1 MAVLRRDRMR
11 RNPTT
16 VPPYHP
22 ILLRSISYRHSI
34 AVLMPMLSGS
44 VAAILLLLSSACC
57 EVAIHAMTVPTSARA
72 AVAQLRST
80 SDKINNLLDVA
91 RCAGMASRQQAS
103 MLFIPECFGFLGE
116 GGQQTLDNAEPPIK
130 IEASGVASE
139 RGPLFNVLASTVSTY
154 AKVDC
159 NQETSK
165 SSVSESTLNALR
177 DGGQPVSL
185 LEGLRT
191 IARESGCWISAG
203 GMHES
208 GAPPAPA
215 LEATTDGEDKP
226 RVYNSHVIIDNEGA
240 VRAVY
245 RKSHLFDVAI
255 PGKVNL
261 RESATTAPGDAVVV
275 CDSPIGRLGL
285 SICYDVR
292 FPEHYVDMVQRGGAE
307 ILLVPSA
314 FTIPTGRAH
323 WHTLL
328 KSRAIENQCYV
339 LAAAQVGKHNEKR
352 KSYGHAL
359 AIDPWGEVLA
369 DAGGYDG
376 IGTSGV
382 KIDDESTGTNVQNGG
397 ENEAEAPVKVPSI
410 ILCDVDSKKIRSIR
424 ERMPVQQHR
433 RDAPIKFGL

>member
-1 MAVLRRDRMR
+1 
-11 RNPTT
+11 
-16 VPPYHP
+16 
-22 ILLRSISYRHSI
+22 
-34 AVLMPMLSGS
+34 MPST
-44 VAAILLLLSSACC
+44 AALLLLVTSCC
-57 EVAIHAMTVPTSARA
+57 RHLVINAMTMQISARA

-91 RCAGMASRQQAS
+91 RCAGWASREQAS

-116 GGQQTLDNAEPPIK
+116 GGQHTLDNAEPPIK
-130 IEASGVASE
+130 IEPRGEASTGRSE
-139 RGPLFNVLASTVSTY
+139 RGPLCDVLASTVSSH
-154 AKVDC
+154 AKVNC
-159 NQETSK
+159 NQETSD
-165 SSVSESTLNALR
+165 SPVPETILNALR
-177 DGGQPVSL
+177 DDDQPVSL
-185 LEGLRT
+185 LDGLRT

-208 GAPPAPA
+208 GAPPALA
-215 LEATTDGEDKP
+215 LEATADGENKP
-226 RVYNSHVIIDNEGA
+226 RVYNSHVIIDNEGT

-261 RESATTAPGDAVVV
+261 RESATMAPGNECVV

-285 SICYDVR
+285 STCYDVR

-339 LAAAQVGKHNEKR
+339 LAAAQVGKHNDKR

-376 IGTSGV
+376 VGTGGLAI
-382 KIDDESTGTNVQNGG
+382 IDDDAES
-397 ENEAEAPVKVPSI
+397 PVKCPSI
-410 ILCDVDSKKIRSIR
+410 ILCDIDHEKIRSVR
-424 ERMPVQQHR
+424 DRMPIQQHR
-433 RDAPIKFGL
+433 REAPIKFGC

>member
-1 MAVLRRDRMR
+1 MAVCATARQKSCDAIAIASGRKRPGSAHVRACRHTDPDTM
-11 RNPTT
+11 PT
-16 VPPYHP
+16 
-22 ILLRSISYRHSI
+22 
-34 AVLMPMLSGS
+34 S
-44 VAAILLLLSSACC
+44 VAALLLLLSSTFHQ
-57 EVAIHAMTVPTSARA
+57 VAIHAMTTPMSARA

-80 SDKINNLLDVA
+80 SDKIKNLLDVA
-91 RCAGMASRQQAS
+91 RCAGMASREQAH

-116 GGQQTLDNAEPPIK
+116 GGQHTLDNAEPPIEV
-130 IEASGVASE
+130 EASGVASE
-139 RGPLFNVLASTVSTY
+139 RGPLCDVLASTVSTY

-159 NQETSK
+159 NQETSN
-165 SSVSESTLNALR
+165 SLWSESTLNGLR
-177 DGGQPVSL
+177 DDDQPVSL

-191 IARESGCWISAG
+191 IAKESGCWISAG

-215 LEATTDGEDKP
+215 LEATTNGEDKP
-226 RVYNSHVIIDNEGA
+226 RVYNSHVIIDNEGV

-285 SICYDVR
+285 STCYDVR

-323 WHTLL
+323 WHALL

-382 KIDDESTGTNVQNGG
+382 ANG
-397 ENEAEAPVKVPSI
+397 ENEADEAPVKAPSI
-410 ILCDVDSKKIRSIR
+410 IVCDIDSEKIRSIR
-424 ERMPVQQHR
+424 ERMPIQQHR

>member
-1 MAVLRRDRMR
+1 MLTRQKLCVCNGKDPEA
-11 RNPTT
+11 
-16 VPPYHP
+16 
-22 ILLRSISYRHSI
+22 RSINSI
-34 AVLMPMLSGS
+34 RYKPATQRSAMPS
-44 VAAILLLLSSACC
+44 VAALLLVLLLSTYYQ
-57 EVAIHAMTVPTSARA
+57 VAIHAMATMSMSARA

-80 SDKINNLLDVA
+80 SDKINNLFEIA
-91 RCAGMASRQQAS
+91 RCAGMASREQAS

-116 GGQQTLDNAEPPIK
+116 GGQHTLDNAEPPIK
-130 IEASGVASE
+130 VEASGVASE
-139 RGPLFNVLASTVSTY
+139 RGPLCDALASTVSTY

-159 NQETSK
+159 NQETSN
-165 SSVSESTLNALR
+165 SPLSESTLNALR
-177 DGGQPVSL
+177 DDGQSVSL

-215 LEATTDGEDKP
+215 LEATPDGEDKP

-285 SICYDVR
+285 STCYDVR

-382 KIDDESTGTNVQNGG
+382 ANGK
-397 ENEAEAPVKVPSI
+397 NEAESPVKVPSI
-410 ILCDVDSKKIRSIR
+410 IVCDIDSEKIRSIR
-424 ERMPVQQHR
+424 ERMPIQQHR